1 MKKSDY
7 QIVDLESAIN
17 DLKEMLMKDQ
27 EKYSKRMNPGY
38 VWTGEDFA
46 NLYYANLA
54 LLDIIKKQ
62 DKMIKNI
69 YDILD
74 RHESGLG

>member
-7 QIVDLESAIN
+7 QIVDLESTMN
-17 DLKEMLMKDQ
+17 DLKEMLMKDHQ
-27 EKYSKRMNPGY
+27 KYSKRMAAGY
-38 VWTGEDFA
+38 EWTGEDFA

-54 LLDIIKKQ
+54 LLEIVKKQ
-62 DKMIKNI
+62 DTMIRNI

-74 RHESGLG
+74 RHEGGLG